1 MISFLNGL
9 QHSIDYFSQCSGV
22 LLSRLSLLMMLT
34 LSAVVVLRYGFNIGI
49 IAMQELVSY
58 LHASV
63 FMLGTAYALQ
73 QDSHVRVDI
82 FYRNFSPRVK
92 AWVNCVGGIIFLMP
106 LCGYFLM
113 SSWDFVVLSWTVKET
128 SAEPGGLPAVF
139 LFKSLIPLM
148 AIMLSLQALAEII
161 RQGLFLVTG
170 QEEPKS

>member
-1 MISFLNGL
+1 
-9 QHSIDYFSQCSGV
+9 
-22 LLSRLSLLMMLT
+22 MMLT